1 MKKTI
6 TLDGRKIEYEL
17 KRKRVKNINMRIH
30 PDLSIY
36 VSASTRVSVGTIEA
50 FMCEKKDL
58 ILNALQK
65 YEKANKNA
73 PKPLEYVSGEQ
84 IKLLDKSYE
93 IAIVQSE
100 KNIAEIFEGTIT
112 VKVTDINNFELK
124 KRVTEQLLNNIIKS
138 VILDLCKKAYE
149 DFKPYLTEF
158 PQIKFRKM
166 KSRWGSCN
174 YVKNILNF
182 NTRLIYYPKEC
193 AELVVYHEFTHFLH
207 HDHSKSFYGELEKF
221 LPDYRER
228 NKILNSK

>member
-1 MKKTI
+1 MKRTI

-17 KRKRVKNINMRIH
+17 KRKRVKNINMRIY
-30 PDLSIY
+30 PDLSIC
-36 VSASTRVSVGTIEA
+36 VSASTRVSVGTIEN

-65 YEKANKNA
+65 YEKANQNA

-84 IKLLDKSYE
+84 IKLFDNSYK
-93 IAIVQSE
+93 IAIVQSN
-100 KNIAEIFEGTIT
+100 KNIAEIFDGTIT
-112 VKVTDINNFELK
+112 IKVSDVNNYELK
-124 KRVTEQLLNNIIKS
+124 KRVTDQLLNNIIKN
-138 VILDLCKKAYE
+138 VVLDFCKKAYE
-149 DFKPYLTEF
+149 DFKPYLTKF

-174 YVKNILNF
+174 YVKGILNF

-193 AELVVYHEFTHFLH
+193 VELVVYHEFTHFLH
-207 HDHSKSFYGELEKF
+207 HDHSKAFYGELEKF